1 MEMLISLLPGSEM
14 QPTSRVPSHKKHT
27 IKLTVTFL
35 NGTITG
41 RPFLLRLRADLPE
54 HRGEVNGGEM
64 PSMIGTILL
73 LDSAQFDIELAFLR
87 ERPPILATQTSS
99 PSTSSS
105 ARWKSG

>member
-1 MEMLISLLPGSEM
+1 MPISLLPGSEM
-14 QPTSRVPSHKKHT
+14 KPTLRVP
-27 IKLTVTFL
+27 ILKLLMIRLIVIFVNGGISELLFL
-35 NGTITG
+35 G
-41 RPFLLRLRADLPE
+41 LRADLPE
-54 HRGEVNGGEM
+54 HRGEVNGGKM

-73 LDSAQFDIELAFLR
+73 LDSARFDIELAFLR

>member
-1 MEMLISLLPGSEM
+1 MEMLIPLLFGSETK
-14 QPTSRVPSHKKHT
+14 PTSRVLRHKQHT
-27 IKLTVTFL
+27 IKLIVTFI
-35 NGTITG
+35 NGATTG
-41 RPFLLRLRADLPE
+41 LLFLGLRADLPE

-87 ERPPILATQTSS
+87 ERPPILATQTSA